1 LAQNAFNAYG
11 SFPLQPGFRNQF
23 NVGLQQGFG
32 RFFVLDGDYFWKFTR
47 NAFDLDTLFET
58 SIVFPIEWAKSKMD
72 GFSLRLTMPERHG
85 VAAYTL
91 LGHTRA
97 RIFGP
102 ENGGLIFNAPLP
114 DTVGRIDHDQALQN
128 TTHLQ
133 YQLPKG
139 LPWIAATYRY
149 DSGIVAGAVP
159 DLESLLA
166 LTANQQTTIGFYAD
180 GRYATLDNPIRD
192 YKGGPWGTR
201 LINIPPSGTQND
213 DTNPSR
219 VKSRHLLDIGAGI
232 NNLFHTDRLRWT
244 LRFTAVNV
252 TNREALYNF
261 LSTCS
266 GTHFVTPRSYRVELG
281 LAF

>member
-1 LAQNAFNAYG
+1 
-11 SFPLQPGFRNQF
+11 
-23 NVGLQQGFG
+23 
-32 RFFVLDGDYFWKFTR
+32 
-47 NAFDLDTLFET
+47 
-58 SIVFPIEWAKSKMD
+58 MD

-201 LINIPPSGTQND
+201 LINIPPTGTQSD

-281 LAF
+281 LTF